1 MRRKTAFLVAT
12 LSMAIVSAAFA
23 GEPPAPAVQTAQAGP
38 GAGGQIYGSQLM
50 TQQERLQYREQMR
63 NAKTAQQR
71 EQLRLEH
78 HRQMQERARQRGVT
92 LPDQPPTGGGMGGG
106 MGGGGMGG
114 GMGGG
119 GMGGG
124 GMGRGR

>member
-1 MRRKTAFLVAT
+1 MRRKTAILIAT
-12 LSMAIVSAAFA
+12 LSVAIASAAFA
-23 GEPPAPAVQTAQAGP
+23 GEPSAPAVQTAQAGP
-38 GAGGQIYGSQLM
+38 GAGAGGQIYGSQLM

-63 NAKTAQQR
+63 NAKTAQER
-71 EQLRLEH
+71 EQLRLQH

-92 LPDQPPTGGGMGGG
+92 LPDEPPPAGMGRG
-106 MGGGGMGG
+106 MGGG

-124 GMGRGR
+124 GMGRGH